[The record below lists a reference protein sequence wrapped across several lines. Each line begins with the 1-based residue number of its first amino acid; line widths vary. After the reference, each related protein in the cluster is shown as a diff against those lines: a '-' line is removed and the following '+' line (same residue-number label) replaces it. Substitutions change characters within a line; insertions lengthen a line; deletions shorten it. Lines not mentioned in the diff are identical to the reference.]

1 MLASEHDNKEDAM
14 KIGHAIDS
22 NGFWTG
28 DVLTDSEE
36 TPDVTVLCPDGFH
49 KPKWNGS
56 AWIEG
61 LTQSEIDE
69 IVNRPTPKT
78 PEQKE
83 IEKLKSDNTG
93 LNDQLIGLWETL
105 LTAGVL

>member
-1 MLASEHDNKEDAM
+1 M
-14 KIGHAIDS
+14 KIGHTIDS

-28 DVLTDSEE
+28 DVLDDSKI
-36 TPDVTVLCPDGFH
+36 TPDVTVICPDGFYKAH
-49 KPKWNGS
+49 WNGS
-56 AWIEG
+56 AWVEG
-61 LTQSEIDE
+61 LTQAEIDE
-69 IVNRPTPKT
+69 INSRPPVKT

-83 IEKLKSDNTG
+83 LDKLKADNAN